1 MHPDNQPNGDP
12 NFRAANTPADP
23 PPASEQP
30 RPGAVPL
37 PPAPPSPWQG
47 STPSAQPQRP
57 MVAAAPPAGQPTP
70 PAPAPGSA
78 PRFAPPT
85 PQKKSLSS
93 KLSPKGF
100 RPLAGIAA
108 FIAIVVVTAALLNAF
123 IFQSYFVQGTSMTP
137 TLHNDDRLIISKVEK
152 TVARNEQIIKR
163 VVGLPGE
170 TVEFSNGRVIVK
182 NAQQPNGFDAN
193 ELLGLDLASTYF
205 EGNARSFTVP
215 EGSVF
220 VLGDNRAPGGSYDS
234 RYFGPVDTDK
244 IVGRLWLRILPLT
257 QVEAY

>member
-1 MHPDNQPNGDP
+1 
-12 NFRAANTPADP
+12 
-23 PPASEQP
+23 
-30 RPGAVPL
+30 
-37 PPAPPSPWQG
+37 
-47 STPSAQPQRP
+47 
-57 MVAAAPPAGQPTP
+57 
-70 PAPAPGSA
+70 
-78 PRFAPPT
+78 
-85 PQKKSLSS
+85 
-93 KLSPKGF
+93 
-100 RPLAGIAA
+100 
-108 FIAIVVVTAALLNAF
+108 
-123 IFQSYFVQGTSMTP
+123 MTP

-152 TVARNEQIIKR
+152 TVAALERKPYIPARGQIVVIDSSVSELTAERNEQIIKR